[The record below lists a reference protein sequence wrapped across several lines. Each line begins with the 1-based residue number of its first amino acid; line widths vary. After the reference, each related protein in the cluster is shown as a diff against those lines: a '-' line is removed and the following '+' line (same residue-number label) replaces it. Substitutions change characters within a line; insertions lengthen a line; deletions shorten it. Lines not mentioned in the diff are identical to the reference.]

1 MRFLKMASKKPTAV
15 SIEDLAIVP
24 TNAQSIVETYKN
36 FNTLS
41 ILSLAVSLM
50 ATWEGLLSTFGQGLN
65 AAGPVSL
72 VYGFIG
78 TVYLVTLIKFER
90 AYANSVFF

>member
-1 MRFLKMASKKPTAV
+1 
-15 SIEDLAIVP
+15 
-24 TNAQSIVETYKN
+24 
-36 FNTLS
+36 
-41 ILSLAVSLM
+41 M